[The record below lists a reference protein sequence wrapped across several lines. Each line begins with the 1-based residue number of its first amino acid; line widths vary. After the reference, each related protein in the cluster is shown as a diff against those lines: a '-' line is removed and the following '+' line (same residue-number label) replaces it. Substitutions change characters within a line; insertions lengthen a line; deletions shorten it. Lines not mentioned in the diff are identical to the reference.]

1 MFGIPLFFALKC
13 LVIVFGQCIFCAVGS
28 LSGPF
33 LAFAIPGYMMKYNNS
48 NPIEMWTNA
57 RMSLKEGFNICKV
70 IDKKTTEMSFSKVM
84 ILILKC
90 CFESI
95 VEKKIVSHI
104 EMKMARNKN

>member
-13 LVIVFGQCIFCAVGS
+13 SVIVFGQSIFCAVGS

-84 ILILKC
+84 ILILKSY
-90 CFESI
+90 F
-95 VEKKIVSHI
+95 VSQN
-104 EMKMARNKN
+104 EMKIARNEN

>member
-1 MFGIPLFFALKC
+1 
-13 LVIVFGQCIFCAVGS
+13 
-28 LSGPF
+28 

-84 ILILKC
+84 ILILKSY
-90 CFESI
+90 FESI
-95 VEKKIVSHI
+95 VEKKMLYRI
-104 EMKMARNKN
+104 MK

>member
-13 LVIVFGQCIFCAVGS
+13 SVIVFGQSIFCTVGS

-70 IDKKTTEMSFSKVM
+70 IDKKTTEKSFTKVM
-84 ILILKC
+84 ILILESY
-90 CFESI
+90 FESI
-95 VEKKIVSHI
+95 VEKKLYRTII
-104 EMKMARNKN
+104 K

>member
-1 MFGIPLFFALKC
+1 MKC
-13 LVIVFGQCIFCAVGS
+13 LIIVFGQFIFCAFGS

-57 RMSLKEGFNICKV
+57 RMSLKEGFNICKA

-84 ILILKC
+84 ILTKRFN
-90 CFESI
+90 FESA
-95 VEKKIVSHI
+95 V
-104 EMKMARNKN
+104 KNDFLIAQ